1 MAFIE
6 YGIAVYS
13 NIYGKNKV
21 NGMKKKRKI
30 KPIVIGDDYL
40 KIQRKLNRE
49 LELERN
55 GGRWISINRVHKSKK
70 AYDRKRDKK
79 VKMDDSCLS
88 FFLPCIV
95 IASYFFN
102 VF

>member
-1 MAFIE
+1 
-6 YGIAVYS
+6 
-13 NIYGKNKV
+13 
-21 NGMKKKRKI
+21 MKKKRKI
-30 KPIVIGDDYL
+30 KPIVIGEDYI

-79 VKMDDSCLS
+79 VKIDDSCL
-88 FFLPCIV
+88 FFFALYYYCYCQPIGV
-95 IASYFFN
+95 YYLMINRHLNYLYIHKN
-102 VF
+102 NI

>member
-1 MAFIE
+1 MA
-6 YGIAVYS
+6 YS

-21 NGMKKKRKI
+21 NNVKKKRKI

-49 LELERN
+49 LELEKN
-55 GGRWISINRVHKSKK
+55 GGRWISVNRIHKSKK

-79 VKMDDSCLS
+79 VKIDDSCL
-88 FFLPCIV
+88 FFLLCVIIV
-95 IASYFFN
+95 IAN
-102 VF
+102 R

>member
-1 MAFIE
+1 MAFIG
-6 YGIAVYS
+6 YGIAVHS

-21 NGMKKKRKI
+21 NDMKKKRKI
-30 KPIVIGDDYL
+30 KPIVIGDDYI

-79 VKMDDSCLS
+79 VKIDDSCL
-88 FFLPCIV
+88 FFLLCVIIV
-95 IASYFFN
+95 IAN
-102 VF
+102 R

>member
-1 MAFIE
+1 M
-6 YGIAVYS
+6 
-13 NIYGKNKV
+13 YGKNKV
-21 NGMKKKRKI
+21 NNMKKKRKI

-88 FFLPCIV
+88 FLLCVIIV
-95 IASYFFN
+95 IAN
-102 VF
+102 R